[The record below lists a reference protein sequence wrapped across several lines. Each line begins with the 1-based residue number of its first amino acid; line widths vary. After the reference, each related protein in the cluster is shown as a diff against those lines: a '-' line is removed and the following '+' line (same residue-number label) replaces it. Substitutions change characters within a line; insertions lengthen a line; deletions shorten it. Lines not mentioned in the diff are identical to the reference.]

1 MNENVVMKRSGRAF
15 EHIYTATGNIDCVV
29 GGGSVDLFGRISSRA
44 RRELRSQTGLQ
55 STILSCQDQYFVG
68 DQGYEY
74 SSSVST
80 SASVDISMET
90 WYSQWP
96 GGILDN
102 SRSSQQEAQP
112 QDYFSDFDTTA
123 QDEFRWTGHLSSQLH
138 KNKQLQDTL
147 EQKEEELA
155 RLHEENTKL
164 REYLNSTYVKSL
176 EDKARKLLTQ
186 NGQKNRGIFKCKKR
200 LFQKQEEAGIYY
212 TDQPTSENLPKRGRG
227 NSSCKNG
234 SSFYTAQEDD
244 GAPCVETWVLKTLG
258 LKDANTID
266 DSSSANYS
274 AVTPETSVDYSSDQ
288 LKATD
293 YSTDRAMPPD
303 YGQHPAAPMGFL
315 TSSCRLDSACSDQLS
330 PGPHYP
336 PPSRPSHAL
345 CPSAGSPFYK
355 AAPKKTD
362 VAFSTSLN
370 PHRNVKTHTFCQGQ
384 AFVQRDGEGG
394 WRFTWVP
401 SQTD

>member
-1 MNENVVMKRSGRAF
+1 MN
-15 EHIYTATGNIDCVV
+15 
-29 GGGSVDLFGRISSRA
+29 
-44 RRELRSQTGLQ
+44 
-55 STILSCQDQYFVG
+55 TILSCQDQSFVG

-102 SRSSQQEAQP
+102 SRSSQQEPQP
-112 QDYFSDFDTTA
+112 QDYFSEFDTSV

-155 RLHEENTKL
+155 RLHEENSKL

-176 EDKARKLLTQ
+176 EDKARKLLAQ
-186 NGQKNRGIFKCKKR
+186 NGQRKGEIYKCKKR
-200 LFQKQEEAGIYY
+200 LFQKQEEADIYY
-212 TDQPTSENLPKRGRG
+212 TDQPASENLPKRGRG

-234 SSFYTAQEDD
+234 SSFHTAQEDHHT
-244 GAPCVETWVLKTLG
+244 PYVETWVLKTLG

-274 AVTPETSVDYSSDQ
+274 AVISETLVDYSSDQ
-288 LKATD
+288 LKATE
-293 YSTDRAMPPD
+293 YSTDYAMPTD
-303 YGQHPAAPMGFL
+303 YDQDPATSLEFL
-315 TSSCRLDSACSDQLS
+315 ASSCQLDSACSKQLS
-330 PGPHYP
+330 SDLHYSP
-336 PPSRPSHAL
+336 APCPSHAL
-345 CPSAGSPFYK
+345 YPSTGLPFHTCK
-355 AAPKKTD
+355 AAPNKTD

-384 AFVQRDGEGG
+384 AFVQRDREGG

-401 SQTD
+401 SQAD